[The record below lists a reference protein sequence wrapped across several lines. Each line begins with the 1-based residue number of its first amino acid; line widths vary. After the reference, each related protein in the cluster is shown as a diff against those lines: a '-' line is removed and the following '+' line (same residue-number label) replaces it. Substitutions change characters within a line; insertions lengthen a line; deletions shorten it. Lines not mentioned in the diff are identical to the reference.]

1 MDNKQQKEITLEDV
15 IKMTLEEFRQLP
27 EEQRAAFTQ
36 EQKAEIRA
44 KMERKERIRC
54 LDFINKEK
62 FSEFMTSNGYELV
75 GYDHNRYNFDD
86 RYIHFSDFSGYDK
99 AYRYTNRGLIL
110 LGPQSEWDKSMEGF
124 TVKNIVGNPFV
135 KYIEW
140 SLTEFKIYSIV
151 NNPGSEGWGSDE
163 PNYMGKLEKDLSK
176 EWIEFWALEEEDYV
190 KYVLEEC
197 EQVQKETPKSI
208 ERHKNLLAKRI
219 VELQKETAGY
229 IAGDNEKLE
238 KYNAI
243 EQIVTQAKLEKEVG
257 ACVQYGAKQGWK
269 DNDTKDIVGLGSIFG
284 SEK

>member
-15 IKMTLEEFRQLP
+15 RKMTLKEFRQLP
-27 EEQRAAFTQ
+27 EEQKAAFTP

-44 KMERKERIRC
+44 KMERRERIRC

-140 SLTEFKIYSIV
+140 SLTEFKIYSIE
-151 NNPGSEGWGSDE
+151 NNPGAEGWGSDE

-176 EWIEFWALEEEDYV
+176 EWIEFWALADEDYV

-197 EQVQKETPKSI
+197 EDVEKQTPEDI
-208 ERHKNLLAKRI
+208 EHYNNLLAKRI
-219 VELQKETAGY
+219 AELQAENAKRIAET
-229 IAGDNEKLE
+229 EQKLS
-238 KYNAI
+238 KYEEI
-243 EQIVTQAKLEKEVG
+243 KKIIK
-257 ACVQYGAKQGWK
+257 GAKGNLQ
-269 DNDTKDIVGLGSIFG
+269 V
-284 SEK
+284 